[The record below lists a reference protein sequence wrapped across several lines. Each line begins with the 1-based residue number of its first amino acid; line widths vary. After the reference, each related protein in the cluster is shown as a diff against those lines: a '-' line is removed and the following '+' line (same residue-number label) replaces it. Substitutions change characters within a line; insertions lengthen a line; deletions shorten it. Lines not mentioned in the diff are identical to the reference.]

1 MSTWG
6 TGSFENDSAADF
18 LVEVT
23 EDGMVALEEA
33 FEVILD
39 PDLDYVE
46 VEEGSRAV
54 AAAEIVAAG
63 VTGDTARVTDAGLRT
78 WVSEQ
83 APEDF
88 QALQDLAVRA
98 LDRVLGDDSEL
109 QDLWSD
115 SDELE
120 SWAGEVR
127 RILHALA

>member
-18 LVEVT
+18 LAEVT

-39 PDLDYVE
+39 PDMEYVE
-46 VEEGSRAV
+46 AEEGARAV

-63 VTGDTARVTDAGLRT
+63 ATGDTTRVTDAALRA
-78 WVSEQ
+78 WLDEQ

-88 QALQDLAVRA
+88 QGLQPLAVRA
-98 LDRVLGDDSEL
+98 LDRVLSDDSEL
-109 QDLWSD
+109 QDIWAD
-115 SDELE
+115 SDDAET
-120 SWAGEVR
+120 WANDVR
-127 RILHALA
+127 RVLHALA